1 VTGKNRS
8 AGITVIAILAL
19 IGSALLLGIA
29 GLMAIAMIMTPTG
42 AANNAQFP
50 PMFFKVFRVMLPL
63 FYALP
68 AVWGIVTAVGLL
80 RLRNW
85 ARISTIVFSILLI
98 VFGAF
103 GMLTAMVFFLKPPPG
118 NGLDPKALFFIG
130 VTMAV
135 FALVEV
141 GIGIWWMVFFNR
153 AKVKAQFLLQQ
164 LPFQHL
170 GQGAAPSAIDMPY
183 SATPPP
189 PGLASPTDLASPP
202 SPQIAAPNPSG
213 RPLSIS
219 IIAWFLLV
227 GCLFVPLNII
237 FHAPVTLFTKIL
249 TGWPAMLLLLVFA
262 ALNLYIGIAL
272 LKMKQAGR
280 LIAIGY
286 SIFGILNVL
295 VFYFA
300 PGGRARF
307 ARLMELQQ
315 SMFPWM
321 QSVQANS
328 LFQADMMPFVIIG
341 VIFASALFLVMLYFL
356 AAAKPAFD
364 KAAREQVG

>member
-1 VTGKNRS
+1 
-8 AGITVIAILAL
+8 
-19 IGSALLLGIA
+19 
-29 GLMAIAMIMTPTG
+29 
-42 AANNAQFP
+42 
-50 PMFFKVFRVMLPL
+50 
-63 FYALP
+63 
-68 AVWGIVTAVGLL
+68 
-80 RLRNW
+80 
-85 ARISTIVFSILLI
+85 
-98 VFGAF
+98 
-103 GMLTAMVFFLKPPPG
+103 
-118 NGLDPKALFFIG
+118 
-130 VTMAV
+130 
-135 FALVEV
+135 
-141 GIGIWWMVFFNR
+141 
-153 AKVKAQFLLQQ
+153 
-164 LPFQHL
+164 
-170 GQGAAPSAIDMPY
+170 
-183 SATPPP
+183 
-189 PGLASPTDLASPP
+189 
-202 SPQIAAPNPSG
+202 
-213 RPLSIS
+213 
-219 IIAWFLLV
+219 
-227 GCLFVPLNII
+227 
-237 FHAPVTLFTKIL
+237 
-249 TGWPAMLLLLVFA
+249 
-262 ALNLYIGIAL
+262 GIAL